1 MDSFFVSCEKKNN
14 PNLQNKLIAIAKEY
28 KRSIASSMSSELKKM
43 GFKAGDSIQ
52 IIKSKVKNLVVVEPH
67 YELYTS
73 VAHDIFNLLKN
84 TFSNVI
90 EIYSIDECFLEI
102 FAQDDNFALKRAKEI
117 QDTILEK
124 IKIPCSIGISYS
136 KFLAKMSTNKAKP
149 HGIILTNR
157 EDIEPYFYDLKVEKI
172 FGIGN
177 NTAIKLNAGNIF
189 TYRDL
194 VNFNNKPFLRS
205 IFGKNA
211 EKVINELKGDQVN
224 DKLIINADPQGI
236 GNSMTFM
243 EMDIENESELIKSL
257 EEIIKTVA
265 YRLQSQNLQGNV
277 FCLQIRNNDKKW
289 ESIQKKVQKYT
300 NDYATIYKIAKELFY
315 SFWKEDSIRGLGF
328 RVSNLKTIFDENYS
342 IDLFDNVKEDKI
354 EDIIFSINYKLG
366 KQVLKKGSQFVLE
379 QKAKPKSIKF
389 LKEDYWKENAT
400 NEIKKE
406 K

>member
-28 KRSIASSMSSELKKM
+28 KRSIASSMSPELKKM

-149 HGIILTNR
+149 HGKNIWNR
-157 EDIEPYFYDLKVEKI
+157 K
-172 FGIGN
+172 
-177 NTAIKLNAGNIF
+177 
-189 TYRDL
+189 
-194 VNFNNKPFLRS
+194 
-205 IFGKNA
+205 
-211 EKVINELKGDQVN
+211 
-224 DKLIINADPQGI
+224 
-236 GNSMTFM
+236 
-243 EMDIENESELIKSL
+243 
-257 EEIIKTVA
+257 
-265 YRLQSQNLQGNV
+265 
-277 FCLQIRNNDKKW
+277 
-289 ESIQKKVQKYT
+289 
-300 NDYATIYKIAKELFY
+300 
-315 SFWKEDSIRGLGF
+315 
-328 RVSNLKTIFDENYS
+328 
-342 IDLFDNVKEDKI
+342 
-354 EDIIFSINYKLG
+354 
-366 KQVLKKGSQFVLE
+366 
-379 QKAKPKSIKF
+379 
-389 LKEDYWKENAT
+389 
-400 NEIKKE
+400 
-406 K
+406 